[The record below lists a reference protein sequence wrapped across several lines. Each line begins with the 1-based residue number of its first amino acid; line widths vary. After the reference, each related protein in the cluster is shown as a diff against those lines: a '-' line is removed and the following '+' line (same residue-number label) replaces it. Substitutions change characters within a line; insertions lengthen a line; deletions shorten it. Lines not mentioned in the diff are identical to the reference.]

1 MRRFVVAAGAVGL
14 VALSAY
20 VAWLDFRIRDAFEG
34 KRWAVPARVFAR
46 PLELAPGAPLTADA
60 IEAELRLAGYR
71 RVRSAFRPASFERD
85 GGQVRLVTRE
95 FRFLDRA
102 APSRHITVSVSGGRI
117 AAVEA
122 DGEPRARVRVDPAEI
137 ARIYPAHREDRVLLR
152 LDDVPAAFLAILLE
166 IEDRRFYDHVG
177 IDPLGIARAAWANL
191 RAGQT
196 VQGGSTLTQQLAKNF
211 FLSSER
217 TFTRKLNEALIA
229 LLLEWRYSKPE
240 LLEAYLNE
248 VYIGQQ
254 GAHAIH
260 GFGRAAHYY
269 FGRALADLD
278 LDEMALLAGM
288 VRGPSY
294 YDPRRHPERAKR
306 RRNRVID
313 RLEAQHVA
321 GPGAAERA
329 RNEPLGVT
337 PRPPAAPARFPA
349 FVDLVRRQLRRDHP
363 GSVLRSEGLRIFT
376 TLDPTVQRAAEWAL
390 HQSVPLLSQRSRTP
404 RGELQAAIAVTDAR
418 SGEVLSIVGDS
429 DPRRAGFNRALD
441 AVRPVGSVVK
451 PAVYLAA
458 LAEPGFHLA
467 SFVRDEP
474 VQVNG
479 PRGPWRPRNHDGRSH
494 GAVFLRDAL
503 VHSYN
508 IATVRIGLDVGL
520 ERVRDTI
527 RALGVSRPFAA
538 WPAMLLGT
546 VELAPIEVN
555 AMYQSLATGGLRQ
568 PLRAIRGI
576 TDGHGRSLGRYPER
590 STRVA
595 DSRAVFLLTHALRGV
610 LNEGTGRRA
619 RALLGRGQKLAGK
632 TGTTGGLRDS
642 WFAGYGADRVAVVWV
657 GRDDNRP
664 VNLSGSSGALEVWAR
679 LMRAIGAASVSD
691 APPRG
696 VEWHWVSRSEG
707 RRIGRDCA
715 RAERLPFVTG
725 RLPPK
730 GRCDPRT
737 AARGRAAGGVI
748 DSLSPGLGITD
759 PDAKRANA
767 REAYRFSRAY
777 PSATSSPPNA

>member
-1 MRRFVVAAGAVGL
+1 MARRRSESSAAGRKRPRARTRRASAFRARVRRFVVAAGAVGI

-20 VAWLDFRIRDAFEG
+20 VAWLDFRIRDQFEG

-60 IEAELRLAGYR
+60 IEAELKLAGYR

-85 GGQVRLVTRE
+85 GGRLHLVTRG
-95 FRFLDRA
+95 FRFLDGA
-102 APSRHITVSVSGGRI
+102 APSRRITVSVSGGRI

-122 DGEPRARVRVDPAEI
+122 DGEPRSRVRVDPAEI
-137 ARIYPAHREDRVLLR
+137 ARVYPAHREDRVLLR
-152 LDDVPAAFLAILLE
+152 LDDVPAAFVAILLE
-166 IEDRRFYDHVG
+166 VEDRRFHDHVG
-177 IDPLGIARAAWANL
+177 LDPLGIARAAWANL
-191 RAGQT
+191 RAGRA

-211 FLSSER
+211 FLSPER

-248 VYIGQQ
+248 VYLGQQ

-294 YDPRRHPERAKR
+294 YDPRRRPERAKG

-313 RLEAQHVA
+313 LLEARGIA
-321 GPGAAERA
+321 GAGAAQRA
-329 RNEPLGVT
+329 RSEPLGVT
-337 PRPPAAPARFPA
+337 RRPPPASAPFPA
-349 FVDLVRRQLRRDHP
+349 FVDLVRRQLRRDYP
-363 GSVLRSEGLRIFT
+363 GEVLRSEGLRILT
-376 TLDPTVQRAAEWAL
+376 TLDPTVQRAAESAL
-390 HQSVPLLSQRSRTP
+390 EQSMPLLARRSRIAS
-404 RGELQAAIAVTDAR
+404 GEIQAAIAVTDAQ
-418 SGEVLSIVGDS
+418 SGEVLSIVGGR
-429 DPRRAGFNRALD
+429 DPRRTGFNRALD

-451 PAVYLAA
+451 PAIYLAA
-458 LAEPGFHLA
+458 LAEPRFHLA
-467 SFVRDEP
+467 SFVRDDP
-474 VQVNG
+474 VQVDG

-494 GAVFLRDAL
+494 GPVFLRDAL

-508 IATVRIGLDVGL
+508 LATVRLGLDVGL

-527 RALGVSRPFAA
+527 RALGVSRPFAT

-546 VELAPIEVN
+546 IELAPIEVN

-576 TDGHGRSLGRYPER
+576 TDGHGRPLGRYPER

-595 DSRAVFLLTHALRGV
+595 DGRAVFLVTHALHGV
-610 LNEGTGRRA
+610 LSEGTGRRA
-619 RALLGRGQKLAGK
+619 RALLGRGQALAGK

-642 WFAGYGADRVAVVWV
+642 WFAGYGGDRVAVVWV

-679 LMRAIGAASVSD
+679 LMRVIGAAPVSD
-691 APPRG
+691 AAPRG
-696 VEWHWVSRSEG
+696 VEWHWVSGGEG
-707 RRIGRDCA
+707 RRIERACDGA
-715 RAERLPFVTG
+715 RRLPFVTG
-725 RLPPK
+725 RLPPE
-730 GRCDPRT
+730 GRCGSRT
-737 AARGRAAGGVI
+737 AARGDAAA
-748 DSLSPGLGITD
+748 S
-759 PDAKRANA
+759 
-767 REAYRFSRAY
+767 
-777 PSATSSPPNA
+777 

>member
-46 PLELAPGAPLTADA
+46 PLELTPGAPLTADA
-60 IEAELRLAGYR
+60 IEAELKLAGYR

-102 APSRHITVSVSGGRI
+102 APSRRITVSVSGGRI

-122 DGEPRARVRVDPAEI
+122 DGEPHSRVRVDPAEI

-152 LDDVPAAFLAILLE
+152 LGDVPAAFLAILLE

-191 RAGQT
+191 RAGQA

-248 VYIGQQ
+248 VYLGQQ

-306 RRNRVID
+306 RRNRVIE
-313 RLEAQHVA
+313 RLEARHVA

-329 RNEPLGVT
+329 RKEPLGVT
-337 PRPPAAPARFPA
+337 PRPPVAPARFPA
-349 FVDLVRRQLRRDHP
+349 FIDLVRRQLRRDHP

-390 HQSVPLLSQRSRTP
+390 HQSIPLLSQRSRTP
-404 RGELQAAIAVTDAR
+404 RGELQAAVAVTDAR
-418 SGEVLSIVGDS
+418 SGEVLSIVGDR

-458 LAEPGFHLA
+458 LSEPGFHLA

-508 IATVRIGLDVGL
+508 IATVRLGLDVGL
-520 ERVRDTI
+520 ERIRDTI
-527 RALGVSRPFAA
+527 RALGVSRPFAT

-576 TDGHGRSLGRYPER
+576 TDRHGRSLGRYPER

-595 DSRAVFLLTHALRGV
+595 DGRAVFLVTHALRGV

-619 RALLGRGQKLAGK
+619 RNLLGRGQKLAGK

-696 VEWHWVSRSEG
+696 VEWHWVSRGEG
-707 RRIGRDCA
+707 QRTGSDCA

-725 RLPPK
+725 RLPPR
-730 GRCDPRT
+730 GRCDPQT
-737 AARGRAAGGVI
+737 AARGDAAA
-748 DSLSPGLGITD
+748 S
-759 PDAKRANA
+759 
-767 REAYRFSRAY
+767 
-777 PSATSSPPNA
+777 

>member
-1 MRRFVVAAGAVGL
+1 MAVTFTAAGL
-14 VALSAY
+14 ILLSAY
-20 VAWLDFRIRDAFEG
+20 VTWLDFRIRDQFEG

-46 PLELAPGAPLTADA
+46 PLELTPGAPLTADA
-60 IEAELRLAGYR
+60 IEAELKLAGYR

-85 GGQVRLVTRE
+85 GGRMRLVTRG
-95 FRFLDRA
+95 FRFLDGA
-102 APSRHITVSVSGGRI
+102 APSRRVTVSVSGGRI
-117 AAVEA
+117 AAVEV
-122 DGEPRARVRVDPAEI
+122 DGEPRPRVRIDPAEI
-137 ARIYPAHREDRVLLR
+137 ARVYPAHREDRVLLR

-166 IEDRRFYDHVG
+166 VEDRRFHEHLG
-177 IDPLGIARAAWANL
+177 IDPLAILRAAWVNL
-191 RAGQT
+191 RAGRA

-211 FLSSER
+211 FLSPER

-229 LLLEWRYSKPE
+229 LLLEWRYSKHE
-240 LLEAYLNE
+240 LLEGYLNE
-248 VYIGQQ
+248 VFLGQQ
-254 GAHAIH
+254 GAYAIH
-260 GFGRAAHYY
+260 GFGRAARYY

-313 RLEAQHVA
+313 LLEARGIA
-321 GPGAAERA
+321 GAGAAQRA
-329 RNEPLGVT
+329 RSEPLGVT
-337 PRPPAAPARFPA
+337 RRPPPASAPFPA
-349 FVDLVRRQLRRDHP
+349 FVDLVRRQLRRDYP
-363 GSVLRSEGLRIFT
+363 GGVLRSEGLRILT
-376 TLDPTVQRAAEWAL
+376 TLDPTVQRAAESAL
-390 HQSVPLLSQRSRTP
+390 EQSMPLLARRSGISS
-404 RGELQAAIAVTDAR
+404 GELQAAIAITDAR
-418 SGEVLSIVGDS
+418 SGEVLSIVGGR
-429 DPRRAGFNRALD
+429 DPRRTGFNRALD

-458 LAEPGFHLA
+458 LTEPRFHLA
-467 SFVRDEP
+467 SFVRDDP
-474 VQVNG
+474 VQVDG

-508 IATVRIGLDVGL
+508 LATVRLGLDVGL

-527 RALGVSRPFAA
+527 RALGVSRPFAT

-546 VELAPIEVN
+546 IELAPIEVN

-576 TDGHGRSLGRYPER
+576 TDRHGRPLGRYPER

-595 DSRAVFLLTHALRGV
+595 DGRAVFLVTHALHGV
-610 LNEGTGRRA
+610 LSEGTGRRA
-619 RALLGRGQKLAGK
+619 RALLGRGQTLAGK

-642 WFAGYGADRVAVVWV
+642 WFAGYGADRVAVVWI

-691 APPRG
+691 AAPRG
-696 VEWHWVSRSEG
+696 VEWHWVSRGEG
-707 RRIGRDCA
+707 RRIERTCGGA
-715 RAERLPFVTG
+715 RRLPFVTG
-725 RLPPK
+725 RLPPEG
-730 GRCDPRT
+730 GRCGSQT
-737 AARGRAAGGVI
+737 AARGDAAA
-748 DSLSPGLGITD
+748 S
-759 PDAKRANA
+759 
-767 REAYRFSRAY
+767 
-777 PSATSSPPNA
+777 

>member
-1 MRRFVVAAGAVGL
+1 MVAAGAVGI

-20 VAWLDFRIRDAFEG
+20 VAWLDFRIRDQFEG

-60 IEAELRLAGYR
+60 IEAELKLAGYR

-85 GGQVRLVTRE
+85 GGRLRLVTRG
-95 FRFLDRA
+95 FRFLDGA
-102 APSRHITVSVSGGRI
+102 APSRRITVSVSGGRI

-122 DGEPRARVRVDPAEI
+122 DGEPRSRVRVDPAEI
-137 ARIYPAHREDRVLLR
+137 ARVYPAHREDRELLR
-152 LDDVPAAFLAILLE
+152 LDDVPAAFIAILLE
-166 IEDRRFYDHVG
+166 VEDRRFHDHVG
-177 IDPLGIARAAWANL
+177 LDPLGIARAAWANL
-191 RAGQT
+191 RAGRA

-211 FLSSER
+211 FLSPER

-248 VYIGQQ
+248 VYLGQQ

-294 YDPRRHPERAKR
+294 YDPRRRPERAKR

-313 RLEAQHVA
+313 LLEARGIA
-321 GPGAAERA
+321 GAGAAQRA
-329 RNEPLGVT
+329 RSEPLGVT
-337 PRPPAAPARFPA
+337 RRPPPASAPFPA
-349 FVDLVRRQLRRDHP
+349 FVDLVRRQLRRDYP
-363 GSVLRSEGLRIFT
+363 GEVLRSEGLRILT
-376 TLDPTVQRAAEWAL
+376 TLDPTVQRAAESAL
-390 HQSVPLLSQRSRTP
+390 AQSMPLLARRSRIAS
-404 RGELQAAIAVTDAR
+404 GEIQAAIAVTDAR
-418 SGEVLSIVGDS
+418 SGEVLSIVGGR
-429 DPRRAGFNRALD
+429 DPRRTGFNRALD

-458 LAEPGFHLA
+458 LAEPRFHLA
-467 SFVRDEP
+467 SFVRDDP
-474 VQVNG
+474 VQVDG

-494 GAVFLRDAL
+494 GPVFLRDAL

-508 IATVRIGLDVGL
+508 LATVRLGLDVGL

-527 RALGVSRPFAA
+527 RALGVSRPFAT

-546 VELAPIEVN
+546 IELAPIEVN

-576 TDGHGRSLGRYPER
+576 TDGHGRPLGRYPER

-595 DSRAVFLLTHALRGV
+595 DGRAVFLVTHALHGV
-610 LNEGTGRRA
+610 LSEGTGRRA
-619 RALLGRGQKLAGK
+619 RALLGRGQALAGK

-642 WFAGYGADRVAVVWV
+642 WFAGYGGDRVAVVWV

-679 LMRAIGAASVSD
+679 LMRAIGAAPVSD
-691 APPRG
+691 AAPRG
-696 VEWHWVSRSEG
+696 VEWHWVSGGEG
-707 RRIGRDCA
+707 RRIERACDGA
-715 RAERLPFVTG
+715 RRLPFVTG
-725 RLPPK
+725 RLPPE
-730 GRCDPRT
+730 GRCGSRT
-737 AARGRAAGGVI
+737 AARGDAAA
-748 DSLSPGLGITD
+748 S
-759 PDAKRANA
+759 
-767 REAYRFSRAY
+767 
-777 PSATSSPPNA
+777 